1 MHAGCRNRVVAVRA
15 ISLTLGAPRASAK
28 LQKEHTFSHGRR
40 LADSIGCATRV
51 ATGRW
56 PIGFAAQEIFNSTP
70 SRFLTILLEVIVKRF
85 IVCFLAVLLSSVAA
99 FGVNDE
105 REEERVKDAG
115 DVLKEI
121 LNIPDNIPQDLLDK
135 AECVIILPSVKK
147 GAFGI
152 GGSYGRGVMVCRG
165 GDHYKGKWGAPALY
179 ALEGVSIGFQLGGQ
193 ATDFVLLV
201 MNPKGAESLL
211 YSKVKLGADASA
223 AAGPKG
229 RTAEGATDIVMD
241 AEILSYSRNKGLFAG
256 ISLEGSTLRSD
267 GSANE
272 ILYGKK
278 LNAREI
284 IVDHKVGVPPSARQL
299 VSLLDTKSPK
309 NRSDPKSLE

>member
-1 MHAGCRNRVVAVRA
+1 M
-15 ISLTLGAPRASAK
+15 K
-28 LQKEHTFSHGRR
+28 K
-40 LADSIGCATRV
+40 
-51 ATGRW
+51 
-56 PIGFAAQEIFNSTP
+56 
-70 SRFLTILLEVIVKRF
+70 F
-85 IVCFLAVLLSSVAA
+85 IVCFIVILMSTVTAFAA
-99 FGVNDE
+99 DDE
-105 REEERVKDAG
+105 REEDRVKDAG
-115 DVLKEI
+115 TVLKEV
-121 LNIPDNIPQDLLDK
+121 LNIPEDIPQDLLDK

-152 GGSYGRGVMVCRG
+152 GGSYGRGIMICRSG
-165 GDHYKGKWGAPALY
+165 EHYKGKWGAPALY

-201 MNPKGAESLL
+201 MNPKGAQSLL

-229 RTAEGATDIVMD
+229 RTAEGATDIVMN

-272 ILYGKK
+272 RLYGKK
-278 LNAREI
+278 LTAKEI
-284 IVDHKVGVPPSARQL
+284 IREGRVSTPRCAHEL
-299 VSLLDTKSPK
+299 VALLDTKSPVNK
-309 NRSDPKSLE
+309 SDPKSLE

>member
-1 MHAGCRNRVVAVRA
+1 MRK
-15 ISLTLGAPRASAK
+15 I
-28 LQKEHTFSHGRR
+28 
-40 LADSIGCATRV
+40 
-51 ATGRW
+51 
-56 PIGFAAQEIFNSTP
+56 
-70 SRFLTILLEVIVKRF
+70 
-85 IVCFLAVLLSSVAA
+85 IVCLVAVLLSTAA
-99 FGVNDE
+99 FAVDDE
-105 REEERVKDAG
+105 HEVGRVKDAG
-115 DVLKEI
+115 IVLKEI
-121 LNIPDNIPQDLLDK
+121 LNIPDDIPQDLLDK

-152 GGSYGRGVMVCRG
+152 GGSYGRGVMTCRSG
-165 GDHYKGKWGAPALY
+165 EHYKGKWGAPALY

-201 MNPKGAESLL
+201 MNPKGAQSLL

-256 ISLEGSTLRSD
+256 VSLEGSTLRSD

-272 ILYGKK
+272 KLYGRR
-278 LNAREI
+278 LTAREI
-284 IVDHKVGVPPSARQL
+284 IRQGKVAIPPCAHEL
-299 VSLLDTKSPK
+299 VSLLDTHSPVNK
-309 NRSDPKSLE
+309 SDPKSLE